1 MNAFLYIHA
10 SMVKEIQ
17 NDEDVFSGMGS
28 GLKSGLGSDL
38 GSGFGSGF
46 GSGLSSGFGSGELDK
61 MIQGVEK
68 LMAYLLISGIFHS
81 HSRDWL

>member
-1 MNAFLYIHA
+1 
-10 SMVKEIQ
+10 MVKEIQ
-17 NDEDVFSGMGS
+17 NDEDVF
-28 GLKSGLGSDL
+28 SGLGSDL